1 MKRTFKFWTVSE
13 VKAAMTCIN
22 KFPNVN
28 KAAQFLAPKI
38 KKSVANVSFKMYE
51 IKKGKV
57 KIEDGQIVKAQ
68 RAVRGSKIDKKSIV
82 LPQGFSFDFKP
93 IRAEMFKD
101 HVKLYF

>member
-1 MKRTFKFWTVSE
+1 MTKTFKFWTVSE

-22 KFPNVN
+22 KFPNIN

-38 KKSVANVSFKMYE
+38 GKSVANVSFKMYA

-57 KIEDGQIVKAQ
+57 KIEDGQIVKTK
-68 RAVRGSKIDKKSIV
+68 RAARNAKIDKKSIN

-93 IRAEMFKD
+93 VRAEMFKD